1 MLLAYRRGLLEPYYE
16 HGRQSIARE
25 EMVLDMISSELE
37 SDAINHMVL
46 CRNAILA
53 PHLDTKHVRSYVG
66 TMERYL
72 EYAAMKREYD
82 GSQFSSLEQA
92 LLSQAEQMIKAFKM
106 LKERGIIDQFQ
117 KEVQDL
123 QKQYQTQ

>member
-16 HGRQSIARE
+16 YGRQSIVRE
-25 EMVLDMISSELE
+25 EMVLDMLSSELE
-37 SDAINHMVL
+37 SDSINHMML
-46 CRNAILA
+46 CRNTILA
-53 PHLDTKHVRSYVG
+53 PHMDTKHIRAYVG

-82 GSQFSSLEQA
+82 GSKFSSLDQA
-92 LLSQAEQMIKAFKM
+92 LLTQAEQMIKAFKM
-106 LKERGIIDQFQ
+106 LKERGIISQFQ